1 MSAVAASA
9 VQETGQGATHQATP
23 VASSRAPRLLAD
35 VRKEDVLDDPYAHFT
50 RGNMVSEAAYAALEA
65 DFPNLDMI
73 LNGRAAGSNQAVRM
87 TVKQVLNDRR
97 VSPLWREFFEYHT
110 SGEYWRDVVRL
121 FGDRFR
127 RAFPDLEQRI
137 GRRYEDWRVVPRGFA
152 GEADIHLDC
161 QFVMNTPVTEVSS
174 VKTAHVDLCDK
185 IFSALYYFRLAG
197 DQTPGADFE
206 IYRWRRSPRFIK
218 HRAMDRDVEKVKIVK
233 YDANAYACFLNSEQ
247 AVHGVS
253 PRGITDIPRRYINF
267 IAELPLKAFEPRQL
281 TGWQKIWYRR
291 DVTAASQDER
301 Y

>member
-1 MSAVAASA
+1 MSAVTAASA
-9 VQETGQGATHQATP
+9 VQDRAPQVSPG
-23 VASSRAPRLLAD
+23 APRLLAD
-35 VRKEDVLDDPYAHFT
+35 VRPDEILDAPYAHFT
-50 RGNMVSEAAYAALEA
+50 RSNAMPPETYAALEA
-65 DFPNLDMI
+65 EFPSLDMI
-73 LNGRAAGSNQAVRM
+73 LDGRSAGSNQAVRM

-97 VSPLWREFFEYHT
+97 ISPLWRAFFEYHT
-110 SGEYWRDVVRL
+110 SRDYWRDVVRL

-127 RAFPDLEQRI
+127 QAFPDLEERM

-197 DQTPGADFE
+197 DETPGADFE

-218 HRAMDRDVEKVKIVK
+218 HRSMDRDVEKVKIVK

-253 PRGITDIPRRYINF
+253 PRGITNAPRRYINF
-267 IAELPLKAFEPRQL
+267 IAELPLKAFEPKQL
-281 TGWQKIWYRR
+281 TAWQKIWYRR
-291 DVTAASQDER
+291 DVQSASQDER

>member
-1 MSAVAASA
+1 MSAAMAASA
-9 VQETGQGATHQATP
+9 AQGMTQTP
-23 VASSRAPRLLAD
+23 LRAPHLLSD
-35 VRKEDVLDDPYAHFT
+35 VRKEDVFDVPYAHYT
-50 RGNMVSEAAYAALEA
+50 RSNVVPADVYAALEA
-65 DFPNLDMI
+65 DFPSLEMI
-73 LNGRAAGSNQAVRM
+73 LNGRTAGGNQAVRM

-97 VSPLWREFFEYHT
+97 ISPLWREFFEYHT

-127 RAFPDLEQRI
+127 RAFPNLEERM

-185 IFSALYYFRLAG
+185 IFSALFYFREAG
-197 DQTPGADFE
+197 DNTPGGDFE
-206 IYRWRRSPRFIK
+206 VYRWRRSPRFIK
-218 HRAMDRDVEKVKIVK
+218 HRSMDRDVEMVKIVK
-233 YDANAYACFLNSEQ
+233 YEANAYACFLNSEQ

-253 PRGITDIPRRYINF
+253 PRGITSVPRRYINF
-267 IAELPLKAFEPRQL
+267 IAELPMKAFEPKQL
-281 TGWQKIWYRR
+281 NAWQKLWYAS
-291 DVTAASQDER
+291 DVKAAAQDER

>member
-1 MSAVAASA
+1 MAVVTAMASA
-9 VQETGQGATHQATP
+9 SQDRAPQRGERSG
-23 VASSRAPRLLAD
+23 APRLLAD
-35 VRKEDVLDDPYAHFT
+35 VRPEDVFDDPYSHFT
-50 RGNMVSEAAYAALEA
+50 RANVVPAETYAALEA
-65 DFPNLDMI
+65 DFPSLEMI
-73 LNGRAAGSNQAVRM
+73 LNGRTDVANNQAVRM

-97 VSPLWREFFEYHT
+97 ISPMWREFFEYHT
-110 SGEYWRDVVRL
+110 SADYWRDVVRL

-127 RAFPDLEQRI
+127 REFPDLEERI

-185 IFSALYYFRLAG
+185 IFSALFYFRDPA
-197 DQTPGADFE
+197 DDTPGGDFE

-218 HRAMDRDVEKVKIVK
+218 HRTMDRDVEMVKIVK
-233 YDANAYACFLNSEQ
+233 YAANAYACFLNSAN

-253 PRGITDIPRRYINF
+253 PRGITDVPRRYINF
-267 IAELPLKAFEPRQL
+267 IAELPVKAFKPNQL
-281 TGWQKIWYRR
+281 NRWQRLWYRR
-291 DVTAASQDER
+291 DVEAAAQDER

>member
-1 MSAVAASA
+1 MSAAVTASA
-9 VQETGQGATHQATP
+9 AQNAAQT
-23 VASSRAPRLLAD
+23 SLRAPRLLAGL
-35 VRKEDVLDDPYAHFT
+35 RPEDVLDDPYAHLT
-50 RGNMVSEAAYAALEA
+50 RSNVVPAEVYAALEA
-65 DFPNLDMI
+65 AFPSLDMI
-73 LNGRAAGSNQAVRM
+73 LDGRSAGSNQAVRM

-97 VSPLWREFFEYHT
+97 ISSLWREFFEYHT

-127 RAFPDLEQRI
+127 RAFPQLEERM

-161 QFVMNTPVTEVSS
+161 QFVMNTPVTEVGS

-185 IFSALYYFRLAG
+185 IFSALFYFRQDG
-197 DQTPGADFE
+197 DTTPGADFE

-218 HRAMDRDVEKVKIVK
+218 HRAMDRDVERVKIVK
-233 YDANAYACFLNSEQ
+233 YEANAYACFLNSEQ

-253 PRGITDIPRRYINF
+253 PRGITNVPRRYINF
-267 IAELPLKAFEPRQL
+267 IAELPLKAFEPKQL
-281 TGWQKIWYRR
+281 TGLQKLWYRK
-291 DVTAASQDER
+291 DVQSASQDER